1 MKLLTEIREKDI
13 DPNNEQLPDEAHIK
27 SRETA
32 KIILFDENNN
42 IALIHY
48 ASTEKFP
55 GDTYLLPGGGVDE
68 GETVSETLHRET
80 KEEIGCKIK
89 DIKEI
94 GYINEYM
101 NQSLLKQKSNIF
113 IAKIDGEKGERQ
125 LIQKEIEQNMQ
136 LIWCPVDKAIELVN
150 ANQHNDFAKVRA
162 LFVLNLIKNTYI
174 PS

>member
-13 DPNNEQLPDEAHIK
+13 NPNNEQLPDEAHIK

-32 KIILFDENNN
+32 KIVLFDENNN
-42 IALIHY
+42 IAMIHF
-48 ASTEKFP
+48 APTEEFP

-68 GETVSETLHRET
+68 GETVLEALHREA
-80 KEEIGCKIK
+80 KEEIGCEIK

-101 NQSLLKQKSNIF
+101 RWALLKQKSNIF
-113 IAKIDGEKGERQ
+113 TARVAGEKGERQ

-136 LIWCPVDKAIELVN
+136 LIWCSVDEAIELVS
-150 ANQHNDFAKVRA
+150 ANQHNDFAKTRA
-162 LFVLNLIKNTYI
+162 LFVLKLINKTL
-174 PS
+174 